1 MLRGWVSASLALTR
15 RAVAALSDAG
25 PDVPAPALDTEKVV
39 GEALLLL
46 RTSRVDGM
54 REPAW
59 RGLYDDVQPFARPE
73 PLPASLCLDPARALD
88 SAFAHIQLSALGNGD
103 AELDQL
109 LELAL
114 AEPAC
119 GPEPSVIAALHR
131 EWLRALRAGDPDVRG
146 LATMLGRSSLG
157 RPVDVLRCTT
167 QDGYVLTH
175 AVMHGTDLGSW
186 SIPHP
191 RPVDELLAD
200 LDALLG
206 IALDADNLDLTA
218 ELLWS
223 WPMLRL
229 PRTPAARFAFDVLAH
244 AQRQHGFLPGP
255 GFDPATHAAL
265 PDAAGHAYV
274 LRTSYHATLVF
285 GILCAA
291 MLATDAMPDL
301 PGVPGRCG
309 PLLELV
315 DEAPARTWQRV
326 LPAVDATDGL
336 GRMLLAI
343 ALRRASDRNDLPAVR
358 RLLELSLALDL
369 ADGQAVRQ
377 SVSLLRRGTALAR
390 RTPTAV

>member
-1 MLRGWVSASLALTR
+1 ML
-15 RAVAALSDAG
+15 
-25 PDVPAPALDTEKVV
+25 E
-39 GEALLLL
+39 
-46 RTSRVDGM
+46 
-54 REPAW
+54 
-59 RGLYDDVQPFARPE
+59 
-73 PLPASLCLDPARALD
+73 
-88 SAFAHIQLSALGNGD
+88 
-103 AELDQL
+103 
-109 LELAL
+109 
-114 AEPAC
+114 
-119 GPEPSVIAALHR
+119 
-131 EWLRALRAGDPDVRG
+131 
-146 LATMLGRSSLG
+146 RSSLG

-255 GFDPATHAAL
+255 GFEPATHAAL

-291 MLATDAMPDL
+291 MLATDTTTDL
-301 PGVPGRCG
+301 PRGSG
-309 PLLELV
+309 PLRTTLRAGRRGAGAHL
-315 DEAPARTWQRV
+315 AARAAHCRR
-326 LPAVDATDGL
+326 PDGL

-343 ALRRASDRNDLPAVR
+343 ALRRASDRSDLAAVR
-358 RLLELSLALDL
+358 RLLELALALDL

-390 RTPTAV
+390 RKRRPGPSRGPGASDRLSHASTAAAER